1 MARRSVGDTLEQR
14 LASGLAGFRLEGGA
28 RAPRLAENLR
38 QIRQGWSEFLLET
51 APLLVEPF
59 KQRWMVAT

>member
-1 MARRSVGDTLEQR
+1 LEQR

-38 QIRQGWSEFLLET
+38 QIRQGWSELLLET